1 MTIFKIFRYIGLG
14 LFILATFFTVLSG
27 INYMVKNAQL
37 IFGRQDTL
45 DKEDKAVQ
53 ESGENGDMQTP
64 DSADEYQGGG
74 GK

>member
-1 MTIFKIFRYIGLG
+1 
-14 LFILATFFTVLSG
+14 
-27 INYMVKNAQL
+27 MVKNAQL

-53 ESGENGDMQTP
+53 ESGENEDMQTP